1 MARPPPSIFSPR
13 RRQLARARARMAGQL
28 PGAARFLTEDFAD
41 DLLDRMAF
49 LRHQPRQALIAGDG
63 SDSLTADLVARGCLV
78 THASLVEF
86 NFEQPWPVEGFD
98 LIALPF
104 VLDTANDLPGALIH
118 MRRALTPGGL
128 SFVAML
134 GAGSLP
140 VLREVMLAADGDRP
154 APRLHPQVDVQ
165 AGGQLLQRAGLA
177 DPMVD
182 SRSLKVRYGRLES
195 LVADLRAQGLGN
207 VLADPGPSLTRPALS
222 RSKAAFAELADA
234 EGRVTETFEILSL
247 SGWKR

>member
-1 MARPPPSIFSPR
+1 MASPPPSIFSPR
-13 RRQLARARARMAGQL
+13 RRQLAQARARIARQL
-28 PGAARFLTEDFAD
+28 PRAARFLTEDFAD

-49 LRHQPRQALIAGDG
+49 LRHQPKQALIADDGD
-63 SDSLTADLVARGCLV
+63 DPLTTALVARGCLV
-78 THASLVEF
+78 THASPVEF
-86 NFEQPWPVEGFD
+86 NFEQPWSVEGFD

-118 MRRALTPGGL
+118 MRRALAPGGL
-128 SFVAML
+128 AFVAML

-154 APRLHPQVDVQ
+154 APRLHPQVDVR

-182 SRSLKVRYGRLES
+182 SRSLKVRYGRLER

-207 VLADPGPSLTRPALS
+207 VLADPGPHLTRSALD
-222 RSKAAFAELADA
+222 RAKAAFAELADA

-247 SGWKR
+247 SGWKH